1 MNGRQIGLQVLDLS
15 LVLDPVLFIFNVD
28 VCYLRLDLVL
38 LLHIGNDRV
47 EVLLQV
53 LHLFVDI
60 FG

>member
-1 MNGRQIGLQVLDLS
+1 MNRRQIGLQVLDLS